1 MLDLSK
7 YQGIVFDMDGT
18 LIDSMGAHMR
28 AWQQA
33 CEAFGIPFDH
43 DYMHG
48 LGGVPTKKTAEIL
61 NDKYQLNHSPEEV
74 ASRKRDFWIAMGE
87 SPAIIEETVN
97 VLKHYRGKLKI
108 GIGTGA
114 ERPHAEKMLQDTG
127 LLDMVETLVTAT
139 DVTHGKPHP
148 ETFLTVAR
156 NMGIEPQYC
165 VVFEDTQIG
174 AEAASRAGM
183 DCILVQDGRINA
195 QGFSRLPV

>member
-1 MLDLSK
+1 MLDLSQ

-33 CEAFGIPFDH
+33 CEAFNIPFDH

-48 LGGVPTKKTAEIL
+48 LGGVPTRKTAEIL
-61 NDKYQLNHSPEEV
+61 NEKYQLNHDPHAV
-74 ASRKRDFWIAMGE
+74 ANSKRDFWVAMGE
-87 SPAIIEETVN
+87 SPSIIQETFE
-97 VLKHYRGKLKI
+97 VLTHYQGQLKM

-127 LLDMVETLVTAT
+127 LINLIETLVTAT
-139 DVTHGKPHP
+139 DVQFGKPHP
-148 ETFLTVAR
+148 ETFLTVAS
-156 NMGIEPQYC
+156 NMGVAPEHC

-174 AEAASRAGM
+174 FEAATRAGM
-183 DCILVQDGRINA
+183 DCILVKDGKIQR
-195 QGFSRLPV
+195 QGLAHLGF